1 MRRIGLAVVVAGRLT
16 LERSFP
22 RAREAVMKHVREAVI
37 CVLLVGMA
45 ACSVTTGVSFPNAQL
60 GSGST
65 KQINGLLAK
74 PEGNGP
80 FPGVVLLHT
89 CGGVQNHTAR
99 VWPDALKQKGY
110 VTLTVDSFGSRGLS
124 RCPNA
129 LVGSTADFLQ
139 LSEDAFG
146 GLDYLA
152 GLSFVDKERIAVV
165 GFSLG
170 GWVIKDGILAYT
182 LVRPRGANRFKAA
195 VSLYGGC
202 GTYFRAFNGT
212 YPFHLLEIAGEKD
225 LNVLQGCRTVKNPE
239 FQMRVLNG
247 AYHAWDQEDATTI
260 RPDVVGNPRLYD
272 YRATRESE
280 SIVLEFLATNLNE
293 GR

>member
-1 MRRIGLAVVVAGRLT
+1 
-16 LERSFP
+16 
-22 RAREAVMKHVREAVI
+22 MKHLLEAATCV
-37 CVLLVGMA
+37 VLLGMA

-80 FPGVVLLHT
+80 FPAVILLHT
-89 CGGVQNHTAR
+89 CGGVQNHTKW
-99 VWPDALKQKGY
+99 VWPDALKQIGY
-110 VTLTVDSFGSRGLS
+110 VTLTVDSFGSRGLGQ
-124 RCPNA
+124 CPNA
-129 LVGSTADFLQ
+129 LVSGGTADMVQ

-152 GLSFVDKERIAVV
+152 GLPFVDKERIAVV

-170 GWVIKDGILAYT
+170 GWVVKDGILAST
-182 LVRPRGANRFKAA
+182 LVRPQGANRFKAA

-202 GTYFRAFNGT
+202 GSYFRAFNGS
-212 YPFHLLEIAGEKD
+212 YPFRLLEIVGEKD
-225 LNVLQGCRTVKNPE
+225 VRLLQGCRTVKNPE
-239 FQMRVLNG
+239 FEMRVLPG

-272 YRATRESE
+272 PRATEESE
-280 SIVLEFLATNLNE
+280 RIVLEFLAKNLNE

>member
-89 CGGVQNHTAR
+89 CGGGQNPTGR
-99 VWPDALKQKGY
+99 VWAGAFEKKG
-110 VTLTVDSFGSRGLS
+110 
-124 RCPNA
+124 
-129 LVGSTADFLQ
+129 
-139 LSEDAFG
+139 
-146 GLDYLA
+146 
-152 GLSFVDKERIAVV
+152 
-165 GFSLG
+165 
-170 GWVIKDGILAYT
+170 
-182 LVRPRGANRFKAA
+182 AA
-195 VSLYGGC
+195 
-202 GTYFRAFNGT
+202 T
-212 YPFHLLEIAGEKD
+212 
-225 LNVLQGCRTVKNPE
+225 
-239 FQMRVLNG
+239 
-247 AYHAWDQEDATTI
+247 
-260 RPDVVGNPRLYD
+260 
-272 YRATRESE
+272 
-280 SIVLEFLATNLNE
+280 
-293 GR
+293 